1 MFTSVNSSVTIIV
14 IIDTYEM
21 DHGGL
26 AKFTLSQE
34 ECADVAAAFEAT
46 NTVSL

>member
-26 AKFTLSQE
+26 PSSQE
-34 ECADVAAAFEAT
+34 ECTDVAAAFEAT

>member
-1 MFTSVNSSVTIIV
+1 MLTSVNSSVTIIV

-26 AKFTLSQE
+26 AKCT
-34 ECADVAAAFEAT
+34 DVAAAFEAT